1 MYILRRL
8 GCYLVT
14 ERSCG
19 DNANAFSNDLKGK
32 KMNLLFTIKN
42 IFEILQT
49 LFKEER
55 DFDNHGT
62 NALKVT
68 VFQFLLARTCTLFFI
83 M

>member
-1 MYILRRL
+1 M
-8 GCYLVT
+8 T
-14 ERSCG
+14 
-19 DNANAFSNDLKGK
+19 LKK

-68 VFQFLLARTCTLFFI
+68 VFQFLLARTCTLFVYHVDYTSRYSFNLR
-83 M
+83 

>member
-1 MYILRRL
+1 
-8 GCYLVT
+8 
-14 ERSCG
+14 
-19 DNANAFSNDLKGK
+19 
-32 KMNLLFTIKN
+32 MNLLFTIKN

-68 VFQFLLARTCTLFFI
+68 VFQFFTCTDMHIICFSCRLYKSI
-83 M
+83 LC

>member
-1 MYILRRL
+1 M
-8 GCYLVT
+8 T
-14 ERSCG
+14 
-19 DNANAFSNDLKGK
+19 LKK

-68 VFQFLLARTCTLFFI
+68 VFQFLLAHYLFI